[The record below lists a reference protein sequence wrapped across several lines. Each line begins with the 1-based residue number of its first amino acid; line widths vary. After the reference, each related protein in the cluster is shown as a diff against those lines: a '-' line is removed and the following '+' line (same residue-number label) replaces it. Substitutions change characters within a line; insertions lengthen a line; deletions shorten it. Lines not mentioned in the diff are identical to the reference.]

1 MKFEIDQ
8 KKIAE
13 TIKCAKNFE
22 CLNSNLQCCYKVEYR
37 VYQEE
42 LLLKCLDNR
51 NCSYKKPFGLSFMC
65 NCPIRKEIL
74 NKYSI

>member
-1 MKFEIDQ
+1 MKKEIN
-8 KKIAE
+8 KKIIAE
-13 TIKCAKNFE
+13 TTRCDKEFD
-22 CLNSNLQCCYKVEYR
+22 CLQNDLSCGKVEYR
-37 VYQEE
+37 IYQEE